1 MTYSGLDS
9 DKFEKWL
16 KADKKWAKAETYLV
30 WISAGILAVCV
41 AAMCIGIG
49 IL

>member
-9 DKFEKWL
+9 DKFEQWL
-16 KADKKWAKAETYLV
+16 KVDKKWAKAEKYSV
-30 WISAGILAVCV
+30 WISAVILAVCV